1 LLFVQHL
8 HDVRDVDRIG
18 RGKPVQALDFVRA
31 ALPTFFTLLALV
43 YATRMTGAR
52 ARSGVPFTVPSRP
65 GTVQHITHSL
75 FRTLRIAVWAATVIR
90 VPFPQFDGQ
99 IGVFSALMQ
108 PAIVLAGLVL
118 LFIGFGLSS
127 YVHHYMAADWR
138 SGASEG
144 EKTELV
150 TSGPFARVRNPMFI
164 GVMAAQTGFFLALP
178 SVFSLI
184 CLISGVVAVIAQARF
199 EERELAK
206 RFGAS
211 YLAYLAITPGWV
223 PRR

>member
-1 LLFVQHL
+1 M
-8 HDVRDVDRIG
+8 
-18 RGKPVQALDFVRA
+18 QALDFVRA

-43 YATRMTGAR
+43 YATRMTGAC
-52 ARSGVPFTVPSRP
+52 ARLGVPLTVSSRP
-65 GTVQHITHSL
+65 GTVQHVTHSL
-75 FRTLRIAVWAATVIR
+75 FRTLRLAVWAVTVIR
-90 VPFPQFDGQ
+90 VPFPQFDAQ
-99 IGVFSALMQ
+99 IGVFPALMQ
-108 PAIVLAGLVL
+108 PVTVLAGLAL

-127 YVHHYMAADWR
+127 YVHHYMATDWR
-138 SGASEG
+138 SGADQN
-144 EKTELV
+144 EKTTLL

-178 SVFSLI
+178 SVFSLV
-184 CLISGVVAVIAQARF
+184 CLLSGVVAVIAQARY